1 MSQLSIDDVIREAM
15 KEGKFDNLEGKGKPL
30 KLNPQD
36 DLGRLAL
43 RMVKEAGFAPEWVEL
58 AKQIEA
64 GMHRCQKIQED
75 YAVRRDRQLRSLEAT
90 QAEPQPQGS
99 GRGWLR
105 RKVRSSSSRADMIAE
120 FNRDWERTLAAYCA
134 ELHKVN
140 TMIDRFNHTV
150 PVRGREKAKLAV
162 RELAAEFVARF
173 PKLSPLTEG
182 ARSLQFAEGTV
193 DESLLQ
199 PPKEESSVV
208 GKPRGRVQAEALEK
222 YAKMRRVRP
231 LS

>member
-1 MSQLSIDDVIREAM
+1 MAKLSIDDVIREAM
-15 KEGKFDNLEGKGKPL
+15 KEGKFDNLEGRGKPL

-36 DLGRLAL
+36 DLGSLAF
-43 RMVKEAGFAPEWVEL
+43 RMVKDAGFAPEWVEL

-64 GMHRCQKIQED
+64 GMQGCQKMLED
-75 YAVRRDRQLRSLEAT
+75 YAARRDRQLQSLEAM
-90 QAEPQPQGS
+90 QAEPQPHRGGRRWLGS
-99 GRGWLR
+99 KR
-105 RKVRSSSSRADMIAE
+105 RSSSSLADMIAE

-162 RELAAEFVARF
+162 RELAAEFVARL

-182 ARSLQFAEGTV
+182 ARSLQFVEGAI
-193 DESLLQ
+193 DERLLQ
-199 PPKEESSVV
+199 PPQAEPPIV
-208 GKPRGRVQAEALEK
+208 GKTRGRVQAEALEK
-222 YAKMRRVRP
+222 YAKMRRIRAK
-231 LS
+231 S